1 MIVHGTLCHIILTA
15 CNTIGVLKFLNAN
28 ML

>member
-15 CNTIGVLKFLNAN
+15 CNTIGVSKFLNAN